1 MRLEPCVDDDPLG
14 SSVVHKKDWSSGGMT
29 MNDVESKTMEVFRS
43 VLSLPA
49 GVTNERLVYNEY
61 PGWDSVAHMTI
72 VAKLEESF
80 DCMLDMQDI
89 LDMSSFQKAV
99 SIMGK
104 YSG

>member
-1 MRLEPCVDDDPLG
+1 ME
-14 SSVVHKKDWSSGGMT
+14 
-29 MNDVESKTMEVFRS
+29 DVESKTMEVFRS
-43 VLSLPA
+43 VLSLPD
-49 GVTNERLVYNEY
+49 GMSKEELVYNKY

-89 LDMSSFQKAV
+89 LDMNSFQKAV

>member
-1 MRLEPCVDDDPLG
+1 MTDVSDRVFGVFQRVLHLPDHLPL
-14 SSVVHKKDWSSGGMT
+14 D
-29 MNDVESKTMEVFRS
+29 
-43 VLSLPA
+43 A
-49 GVTNERLVYNEY
+49 LVYNQF

-99 SIMGK
+99 YIMGK

>member
-1 MRLEPCVDDDPLG
+1 M
-14 SSVVHKKDWSSGGMT
+14 K
-29 MNDVESKTMEVFRS
+29 DVESKTMDVFRS
-43 VLSLPA
+43 VLSLPVA
-49 GVTNERLVYNEY
+49 MSWEALVYNEY
-61 PGWDSVAHMTI
+61 PGWDSVAHMSI

-80 DCMLDMQDI
+80 DCMLDMQDV